1 MIDDVRRIAATVVIA
16 QLPPPVVHRMR
27 GLVHR
32 LIQLDRRNLRKE
44 RAPMHTANEIADW
57 FIAWAEDE
65 HEATLSNLKLQKLL
79 YYAQGHHLGQ
89 TGRPLFSEQ
98 IQAWSH
104 GPVVP
109 QIYHRFKKYG
119 RSEINP
125 DVEISDDFN
134 WDDYSDVSRELIR
147 TWNTYGHLSAWSLR
161 DRTHREEPW
170 KKAFNGERNTIID
183 PDSMKAFF
191 SAAA

>member
-1 MIDDVRRIAATVVIA
+1 
-16 QLPPPVVHRMR
+16 
-27 GLVHR
+27 
-32 LIQLDRRNLRKE
+32 
-44 RAPMHTANEIADW
+44 MHTANEIADW

-79 YYAQGHHLGQ
+79 YYAQGHHLGR
-89 TGRPLFSEQ
+89 TGLPLFPDR

-109 QIYHRFKKYG
+109 EIYHRFKKYG
-119 RSEINP
+119 RSEISP
-125 DVEISDDFN
+125 DDEISDDFN
-134 WDDYSDVSRELIR
+134 WDDYSDVSRELIQ

-170 KKAFNGERNTIID
+170 KKAFNGERNVVID
-183 PDSMKAFF
+183 ADSMKAFF
-191 SAAA
+191 STAA